1 MSDQLYFI
9 SCLSRHCDYNWMIQH
24 LQHISMWDAQRN
36 FIFREV
42 LPVISEEE
50 YMRWYLS
57 ITYRIIIFNPVQVF
71 PHEEMEYEPHA
82 CRIQNVI
89 SIYYFL

>member
-1 MSDQLYFI
+1 
-9 SCLSRHCDYNWMIQH
+9 MIHH
-24 LQHISMWDAQRN
+24 LQHISICDARRN

-42 LPVISEEE
+42 LLVISKEE

-71 PHEEMEYEPHA
+71 PREETEYEPHA